1 MINKLIDWCGRNKFL
16 VSLGMLVIILWGVW
30 ALKNIPLDAIPDI
43 SDTQVVVYAKW
54 MKSPDILED
63 QVAYPIVR
71 ALLGA
76 PKVKG
81 IRAFSDFGYSY
92 IYIIFEDGTDPYW
105 ARSRVLEYLSKVQGT
120 LPEGVKV
127 EMGPDATGVGWV
139 YQYALVDKTGR
150 HTLSELKSY
159 QDWNLRYQ
167 LQSLPGVAE
176 VSTVGGET
184 KQYQVEVN
192 PNALASY
199 DLTFGQVLDAVRNSN
214 RDVGGRLL
222 EINGTEYMIRGLGY
236 LRGISDLEKVV
247 VGRDKQGTP
256 IFIGDIARVQTG
268 PEVRRGVAE
277 LDGQGEVVG
286 GIVTARYGENALA
299 VIERVKEKLE
309 EIKPSLPT
317 GVEIVPVYDRSEL
330 IDKSIETL
338 THELIKLA
346 IAVALVCLI
355 FLWHIPSALVI
366 ILTLPL
372 AILMSFIC
380 MKYLGVS
387 SNIMSLGGIA
397 IAIGAMVDASIIMVE
412 NACKR
417 LEEWGKENPSPTQ
430 RRPTSSHSE
439 LVQPNR
445 GPQLVVSGQAKDTK
459 EGFEE
464 GEKPRNRTDVILDAA
479 KEVGPSLFY
488 TLLVITVGFLP
499 VFALQGQEGKLFSPL
514 AYTKTFSMF
523 FAAFLAITVTPF
535 LMVVF
540 LKGKILAE
548 DQHPLNRFLDRVYSK
563 PAKWVLENR
572 KKTLLSALG
581 LVVVTFFPLSRL
593 GSEFMPPLWEGSL
606 LYMPT
611 TLPGISVTEAARVLQ
626 TQDKIIK
633 SFPEVERVFGKAGR
647 AETSL
652 DPAPFSMV
660 ETTILLKPESQWR
673 KGMTQEKLLR
683 DLNEALQF
691 PGYTN
696 ALTMPIIN
704 RINMLSTGV
713 RTPIG
718 IKILGSDF
726 KAIEKAGIEIE
737 NALKPLKGTSSV
749 YAERVTGGYY
759 VDITPRRDQIA
770 RYGLK
775 IEDVNEIIEMAIG
788 GDTVTT
794 TVEGRERYSVSVRY
808 ARDFRDDVE
817 KLRRVLVTTPS
828 GSKVQLGQLADVGLS
843 LGPGMI
849 RDENG
854 LLAGY
859 VYVDIEGIDPG
870 TYVTAAKKAIAQK
883 VNLPVGTSLA
893 WSGQYEYMIRAAER
907 FKVMIPLT
915 LLIVFLLIY
924 FNTKSFTETFIVL
937 LAVPFSLVGAV
948 WLLWILGYNTSVAV
962 WVGVIALAGLDA
974 ETGVVMLL
982 YLNLSYRKYRE
993 EGKMKS
999 IQDLEESVMHGAVK
1013 RLRPKLMTVS
1023 AAWFGLVPILFSTGV
1038 GADVMKRIAAPMVG
1052 GVFTSFILE
1061 LLVYPVLFTLWKWHT
1076 EVNPEKPGGFW
1087 KWVQRIG

>member
-1 MINKLIDWCGRNKFL
+1 MISKVIEWCGKNKFL
-16 VSLGMLVIILWGVW
+16 VSLGMLAIILWGVW

-43 SDTQVVVYAKW
+43 SDTQVVVYARW

-81 IRAFSDFGYSY
+81 IRAFSDFGYTYVY
-92 IYIIFEDGTDPYW
+92 ILFEDGTDVYW

-139 YQYALVDKTGR
+139 YQYALVDKSGQ
-150 HTLSELKSY
+150 HTLSDLKSY

-176 VSTVGGET
+176 VSTVGGMT

-199 DLTFGQVLDAVRNSN
+199 DLAFGQVLDAVRNSN

-222 EINGTEYMIRGLGY
+222 DINGTEYMIRGLGY
-236 LRGISDLEKVV
+236 LKGAADLEKVV
-247 VGRDKQGTP
+247 VGRDKQGAP
-256 IFIGDIARVQTG
+256 IFIADIARVQLG

-286 GIVTARYGENALA
+286 GIVTARYGENALS
-299 VIERVKEKLE
+299 VISRVKQKLE
-309 EIKPSLPT
+309 EIKPSLPP

-330 IDKSIETL
+330 INRSIETL
-338 THELIKLA
+338 THELLKLA
-346 IAVALVCLI
+346 IAVALVCLV
-355 FLWHIPSALVI
+355 FLWNLPSALVI

-372 AILMSFIC
+372 AILMSFVT
-380 MKYLGVS
+380 MKYMGVS

-417 LEEWGKENPSPTQ
+417 LEEWDKAKTISPPRHQ
-430 RRPTSSHSE
+430 
-439 LVQPNR
+439 
-445 GPQLVVSGQAKDTK
+445 DTK
-459 EGFEE
+459 KSSLK
-464 GEKPRNRTDVILDAA
+464 EKTRADVILDAA

-499 VFALQGQEGKLFSPL
+499 VFALQGQEGRLFSPL

-540 LKGKILAE
+540 LRGKILTEA
-548 DQHPLNRFLDRVYSK
+548 QHPLNRFLDRFYHH
-563 PAKWVLENR
+563 PAKWVLANKR
-572 KKTLLSALG
+572 KVLLIALG
-581 LVVVTFFPLSRL
+581 LVALTLLPYSRL

-611 TLPGISVTEAARVLQ
+611 TLPGVSVTEAARILQ
-626 TQDKIIK
+626 VQDKVIK

-660 ETTILLKPESQWR
+660 ETTILLKPENQWR
-673 KGMTQEKLLR
+673 KGMTQEKLIKE
-683 DLNEALQF
+683 LNEALQF

-696 ALTMPIIN
+696 AITMPIIN
-704 RINMLSTGV
+704 RINMLTTGM

-718 IKILGSDF
+718 IKVLGADF
-726 KAIEKAGIEIE
+726 NTIEKTGIEIE
-737 NALKPLKGTSSV
+737 NALKGLKGTSSI

-759 VDITPRRDQIA
+759 VDIRPRRDQIA

-775 IEDVNEIIEMAIG
+775 VEDVNEIIEMAIG
-788 GDTVTT
+788 GDNVTT

-808 ARDFRDDVE
+808 AKDFRDDVD

-859 VYVDIEGIDPG
+859 VYVDLEGIDPG
-870 TYVTAAKKAIAQK
+870 TYVQAAQK
-883 VNLPVGTSLA
+883 LLKEKVQLPTGTSLV
-893 WSGQYEYMIRAAER
+893 WSGQYEYMIRAAQR
-907 FKVMIPLT
+907 FKIMIPLT
-915 LLIVFLLIY
+915 LLIVFLLLY
-924 FNTKSFTETFIVL
+924 FNTKSFTETVL
-937 LAVPFSLVGAV
+937 VLFAVPFSLIGAV
-948 WLLWILGYNTSVAV
+948 WLLWILGYNMSVAV
-962 WVGVIALAGLDA
+962 WVGLIALAGLDA

-982 YLNLSYRKYRE
+982 YLNLSYRQYRE
-993 EGKMKS
+993 KGRMRNMA
-999 IQDLEESVMHGAVK
+999 DLEESVLHGAVK

-1038 GADVMKRIAAPMVG
+1038 GSDVMKRIAAPMVG

-1061 LLVYPVLFTLWKWHT
+1061 LLVYPILFTVWKWHT
-1076 EVNPEKPGGFW
+1076 EVNPHKPTGFW
-1087 KWVQRIG
+1087 KWVAQIG

>member
-1 MINKLIDWCGRNKFL
+1 MISKLIDWCGRNKFL
-16 VSLGMLVIILWGVW
+16 VSLVMLAVICWGVW

-92 IYIIFEDGTDPYW
+92 IYILFEDGTDPYW

-139 YQYALVDKTGR
+139 YQYALVDKTGQ

-192 PNALASY
+192 PNALAAY

-236 LRGISDLEKVV
+236 LKGISDLQKVV

-256 IFIGDIARVQTG
+256 IFIGDIAQVQTG

-286 GIVTARYGENALA
+286 GIVTARYGENALT
-299 VIERVKEKLE
+299 VIERVKQKLG
-309 EIKPSLPT
+309 EIKPSLPP
-317 GVEIVPVYDRSEL
+317 GVEVVPVYDRSEL
-330 IDKSIETL
+330 INKSIDTL

-346 IAVALVCLI
+346 IAVALVCLV
-355 FLWHIPSALVI
+355 FLWHLPSALVI
-366 ILTLPL
+366 LLTLPL

-417 LEEWGKENPSPTQ
+417 LEEWEKG
-430 RRPTSSHSE
+430 
-439 LVQPNR
+439 
-445 GPQLVVSGQAKDTK
+445 GQKGD
-459 EGFEE
+459 
-464 GEKPRNRTDVILDAA
+464 RTEVILNAA

-514 AYTKTFSMF
+514 AYTKTLSMF

-540 LKGKILAE
+540 LKGKILTE
-548 DQHPLNRFLDRVYSK
+548 EQHPLNRLLERLYAG
-563 PAKWVLENR
+563 PAQWVLEHR
-572 KKTLLSALG
+572 KQTLLAALA
-581 LVVVTFFPLSRL
+581 LVLVTLFPLSRL

-611 TLPGISVTEAARVLQ
+611 TLPGVSVTEAARVLQ
-626 TQDKIIK
+626 TQDRIIK

-652 DPAPFSMV
+652 DPAPFNMV
-660 ETTILLKPESQWR
+660 ETTIMLKPENQWR
-673 KGMTQEKLLR
+673 KGMTQEKLIHEM
-683 DLNEALQF
+683 NEALQF
-691 PGYTN
+691 PGYSN
-696 ALTMPIIN
+696 AMTMPIIN
-704 RINMLSTGV
+704 RINMLTTGV

-718 IKILGSDF
+718 IKVLGSDF
-726 KAIEKAGIEIE
+726 KTIEKVGIDIE
-737 NALKPLKGTSSV
+737 NALKTLKGTSSV

-759 VDITPRRDQIA
+759 IDITPRKDQIA

-808 ARDFRDDVE
+808 AKDFRDDVD
-817 KLRRVLVTTPS
+817 KLRRVLVTTSS
-828 GSKVQLGQLADVGLS
+828 GSKVQLGQLADVSLS

-859 VYVDIEGIDPG
+859 VYVDIADIDPG
-870 TYVTAAKKAIAQK
+870 TYVESAKKLLKEK
-883 VNLPVGTSLA
+883 VTLPVGTSLI
-893 WSGQYEYMIRAAER
+893 WSGNYEFMVRAMKR
-907 FKVMIPLT
+907 LWIMGPIT
-915 LLIVFLLIY
+915 LLLVFLLIY

-948 WLLWILGYNTSVAV
+948 WLLWALGYNTSVAV
-962 WVGVIALAGLDA
+962 GVGVIALAGLDA

-982 YLNLSYRKYRE
+982 YLNLSYKKYRE
-993 EGKMKS
+993 EGKMKTLK
-999 IQDLEESVMHGAVK
+999 DLEDSVFHGAVK

-1076 EVNPEKPGGFW
+1076 EVNPEKPKGFW
-1087 KWVQRIG
+1087 KGLAKIG

>member
-1 MINKLIDWCGRNKFL
+1 MISKVIEWCGKNKFL
-16 VSLGMLVIILWGVW
+16 VSLGMLAIIFWGVW

-81 IRAFSDFGYSY
+81 IRAFSDFGYTYVY
-92 IYIIFEDGTDPYW
+92 ILFEDGTDVYW
-105 ARSRVLEYLSKVQGT
+105 ARSRVLEYLSKVQGS

-139 YQYALVDKTGR
+139 YQYALVDKSGQ
-150 HTLSELKSY
+150 HSLSDLKSY

-176 VSTVGGET
+176 VSSVGGMT

-222 EINGTEYMIRGLGY
+222 DINGTEYMIRGLGY
-236 LRGISDLEKVV
+236 LKGVDDLQKVV
-247 VGRDKQGTP
+247 VGRDKQGAP
-256 IFIGDIARVQTG
+256 IFISDVARVQLG

-286 GIVTARYGENALA
+286 GIVTARYGENALS
-299 VIERVKEKLE
+299 VISRVKQKLE
-309 EIKPSLPT
+309 EIKPSLPP

-330 IDKSIETL
+330 INRSIDTL

-346 IAVALVCLI
+346 IAVSAVCLI
-355 FLWHIPSALVI
+355 FLWNLPSALVI

-372 AILMSFIC
+372 AILMSFVT
-380 MKYLGVS
+380 MKYMGVS

-417 LEEWGKENPSPTQ
+417 LEEWDANGQKE
-430 RRPTSSHSE
+430 
-439 LVQPNR
+439 
-445 GPQLVVSGQAKDTK
+445 D
-459 EGFEE
+459 
-464 GEKPRNRTDVILDAA
+464 RTRVILNAA

-499 VFALQGQEGKLFSPL
+499 VFALQGQEGRLFSPL

-540 LKGKILAE
+540 LRGRIVAE
-548 DQHPLNRFLDRVYSK
+548 ARHPLNRLLDRLYHR
-563 PAKWVLENR
+563 PAKWALENR
-572 KKTLLSALG
+572 AKVILTAVG
-581 LVVVTFFPLSRL
+581 LVLLTFVPFSRL

-611 TLPGISVTEAARVLQ
+611 TLPGVSVTEAARILQ
-626 TQDKIIK
+626 AQDKVIK

-660 ETTILLKPESQWR
+660 ETTILLKPENQWR
-673 KGMTQEKLLR
+673 KGMTQEKLIEA
-683 DLNEALQF
+683 LNEALQF

-696 ALTMPIIN
+696 AITMPIIN
-704 RINMLSTGV
+704 RINMLTTGM

-718 IKILGSDF
+718 IKVLGSDF
-726 KAIEKAGIEIE
+726 KTIEAVGIEIE
-737 NALKPLKGTSSV
+737 NALKGLKGTSSI

-759 VDITPRRDQIA
+759 VDIRPRREQIA

-775 IEDVNEIIEMAIG
+775 VEDVNEIIEMAIG
-788 GDTVTT
+788 GDNVTT

-808 ARDFRDDVE
+808 AKDFRDDVD

-828 GSKVQLGQLADVGLS
+828 GSKVQLGQLADVELS

-859 VYVDIEGIDPG
+859 VYVDLEGIDPG
-870 TYVTAAKKAIAQK
+870 TYVQAARKLLKEK
-883 VNLPVGTSLA
+883 VRLPTGTSLV
-893 WSGQYEYMIRAAER
+893 WSGQYEYMIRAAQR
-907 FKVMIPLT
+907 FKIMIPLT
-915 LLIVFLLIY
+915 LLIVFLLLY
-924 FNTKSFTETFIVL
+924 FNTKSFTETALVL
-937 LAVPFSLVGAV
+937 LAVPFSLIGAV
-948 WLLWILGYNTSVAV
+948 WLLWILGYNMSVAV
-962 WVGVIALAGLDA
+962 WVGIIALAGLDA

-982 YLNLSYRKYRE
+982 YLNLSYRQYRE
-993 EGKMKS
+993 KGRMRNMA
-999 IQDLEESVMHGAVK
+999 DLEESVLHGAVK

-1038 GADVMKRIAAPMVG
+1038 GSDVMKRIAAPMVG

-1061 LLVYPVLFTLWKWHT
+1061 LLVYPVLFMVWKWQT
-1076 EVNPEKPGGFW
+1076 EVNPQKPEGFW
-1087 KWVQRIG
+1087 KWVAKIG

>member
-1 MINKLIDWCGRNKFL
+1 MISKLIDWCGKNKFL
-16 VSLGMLVIILWGVW
+16 VSLGMLVIIFWGIW

-76 PKVKG
+76 PKVKT

-92 IYIIFEDGTDPYW
+92 VYILFDDGTDPYW
-105 ARSRVLEYLSKVQGT
+105 ARSRVLEYLSKVQGN

-139 YQYALVDKTGR
+139 YQYALVDKTGQ

-167 LQSLPGVAE
+167 LQSLSGVAE

-222 EINGTEYMIRGLGY
+222 EINGAEYMIRGLGY
-236 LRGISDLEKVV
+236 LKGISDIERVV

-256 IFIGDIARVQTG
+256 IFIGDIAHVQTG

-277 LDGQGEVVG
+277 LDGEGEVVG
-286 GIVTARYGENALA
+286 GIVTARYGENALS
-299 VIERVKEKLE
+299 VIRRVKQKLE
-309 EIKPSLPT
+309 EIKPSLPP
-317 GVEIVPVYDRSEL
+317 GVEVVPVYDRSEL
-330 IDKSIETL
+330 INKSIDTL
-338 THELIKLA
+338 THEQIKLA
-346 IAVALVCLI
+346 IAVALVCLV
-355 FLWHIPSALVI
+355 FLWHLPSALVI

-372 AILMSFIC
+372 AVLMSFIC

-417 LEEWGKENPSPTQ
+417 LEEWEIG
-430 RRPTSSHSE
+430 
-439 LVQPNR
+439 
-445 GPQLVVSGQAKDTK
+445 GQKGD
-459 EGFEE
+459 
-464 GEKPRNRTDVILDAA
+464 RTEVILNAA

-523 FAAFLAITVTPF
+523 FAAFLAVTVTPF
-535 LMVVF
+535 LMVIF
-540 LKGKILAE
+540 LKGKILTE
-548 DQHPLNRFLDRVYSK
+548 EEHPLNRLLDRLYTR
-563 PAKWVLENR
+563 PAKWVLENQ
-572 KKTLLSALG
+572 KKTILAALG
-581 LVVVTFFPLSRL
+581 LILVTVFPLSRL

-611 TLPGISVTEAARVLQ
+611 TLPGVSVTEAARILQ
-626 TQDKIIK
+626 TQDRIIK

-660 ETTILLKPESQWR
+660 ETTITLKPESQWR
-673 KGMTQEKLLR
+673 KGMTQEKLIH

-696 ALTMPIIN
+696 AMTMPIIN
-704 RINMLSTGV
+704 RINMLTTGV

-718 IKILGSDF
+718 IKVLGTDF
-726 KAIEKAGIEIE
+726 KTIERVGIDVEKALT
-737 NALKPLKGTSSV
+737 NLKGTSSV

-759 VDITPRRDQIA
+759 VDITPRKDQIA
-770 RYGLK
+770 RYGLR

-808 ARDFRDDVE
+808 AKDFRDDVD
-817 KLRRVLVTTPS
+817 KLRRVLVTTAS
-828 GSKVQLGQLADVGLS
+828 GSKVQLGQLADVSLS

-859 VYVDIEGIDPG
+859 VYVDIAGIDPG
-870 TYVTAAKKAIAQK
+870 TYVQLAKKLIAEK
-883 VNLPVGTSLA
+883 VHLPVGTSLA
-893 WSGQYEYMIRAAER
+893 WSGQYEYMVRAMER
-907 FKVMIPLT
+907 LKIMVPVT

-937 LAVPFSLVGAV
+937 LAVPFSLIGAV
-948 WLLWILGYNTSVAV
+948 WLLWALGYNTSVAV

-993 EGKMKS
+993 EGKMNNL
-999 IQDLEESVMHGAVK
+999 QDLEESVMHGAVK

-1052 GVFTSFILE
+1052 GVFTSFLLE

-1076 EVNPEKPGGFW
+1076 EVNPEKPKGFW
-1087 KWVQRIG
+1087 KGVAKIG